1 MPLSTG
7 SAILAACLLIIGL
20 ISVQMEVQNVHS
32 GVRVRD
38 LLREREQKV
47 ETLRKLDMEYN
58 TQIAPDSL
66 ERDLPDD
73 YRTEEG
79 YPDNGRPASG
89 KKPGGEPVSRTR

>member
-7 SAILAACLLIIGL
+7 SAILAVCLLIIGL
-20 ISVQMEVQNVHS
+20 ISVQMEVQNVHC

-47 ETLRKLDMEYN
+47 EILRKLDMEYN

-79 YPDNGRPASG
+79 YPDNGRSAAG
-89 KKPGGEPVSRTR
+89 KKPGGERVSRTR

>member
-7 SAILAACLLIIGL
+7 SAILSVCLLIIGL
-20 ISVQMEVQNVHS
+20 ISVQMEVQNVHC

-38 LLREREQKV
+38 LLRERELKV

-58 TQIAPDSL
+58 TRISPDSL

-79 YPDNGRPASG
+79 YPDNGRSAAA
-89 KKPGGEPVSRTR
+89 KKPGGESVSRTR

>member
-7 SAILAACLLIIGL
+7 SAILAVCLLIIGL
-20 ISVQMEVQNVHS
+20 ISVQMEVQNIYC

-79 YPDNGRPASG
+79 YPDNGRSAGG